1 MFVYATV
8 SSLHYNNVFDE
19 CSGVIYIIILY
30 YIVYGYCRTIA
41 MKKSK
46 PLSKYK
52 RKSFCRW
59 FLAYNKKEKKK
70 ENEIKEYSELQIM

>member
-1 MFVYATV
+1 
-8 SSLHYNNVFDE
+8 
-19 CSGVIYIIILY
+19 
-30 YIVYGYCRTIA
+30 